1 MKSKEHSKVEPHPS
15 WTNQEKWVWSKISTG
30 KIANFNEGMVGEA
43 KNYSPRPYEQLGK
56 VLREAG
62 YKNKANDIL
71 FEGKMRELR
80 ESNGLTWMGLF
91 LQLIFVGFGY
101 SYRYTF
107 CWVFALFFIGTFVL
121 WSTEQGL
128 ANNIPYGF
136 SYSFDMLLPIIKLNE
151 SHYIIKLTGFAK
163 YYFRLRPSIISHCW
177 VVRHHKKIEVIT
189 DV

>member
-1 MKSKEHSKVEPHPS
+1 MKE
-15 WTNQEKWVWSKISTG
+15 WLEKQ
-30 KIANFNEGMVGEA
+30 

-107 CWVFALFFIGTFVL
+107 CWVFALFFIGIFVL

-128 ANNIPYGF
+128 ANNMPYGF

-163 YYFRLRPSIISHCW
+163 YYFYFHIISGY
-177 VVRHHKKIEVIT
+177 VLASFLIAGLSGITKK
-189 DV
+189 